1 MYVTSFCS
9 ILHDNN
15 KSLMVVGLT
24 LTHRYNALRGHR
36 TGSNKS
42 GAEAFLRKE
51 IHKNRIIHTRTE
63 TNRMQ

>member
-1 MYVTSFCS
+1 
-9 ILHDNN
+9 
-15 KSLMVVGLT
+15 MVVGLT

-36 TGSNKS
+36 TSSNKS